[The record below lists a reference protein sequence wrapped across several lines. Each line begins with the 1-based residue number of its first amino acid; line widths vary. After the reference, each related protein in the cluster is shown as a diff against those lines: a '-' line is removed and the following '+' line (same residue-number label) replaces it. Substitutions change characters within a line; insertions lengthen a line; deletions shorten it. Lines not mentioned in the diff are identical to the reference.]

1 MEIRTDASHGVST
14 GPGTRQ
20 VLDPRKLSPKLQ
32 GRERKCTRLRGPPG
46 ACRVSRTKLAPHRG
60 AGQLFQPLGP
70 HPGTLNG
77 AAHLPPPCTPR
88 PPPLAGQPKPQHR
101 LPDPETTEKGHV
113 CAWQRGAEE
122 TPGGRWMA
130 RTLTAQDRPGWC
142 GLHHEQA
149 SPGRREPWRAGPEH
163 EDTLGFL

>member
-32 GRERKCTRLRGPPG
+32 GRERKCTRLRGPPRTCG
-46 ACRVSRTKLAPHRG
+46 VSRTKLAPHRG
-60 AGQLFQPLGP
+60 AGQLSQPLGP

-101 LPDPETTEKGHV
+101 LPDPETMEKGPRV
-113 CAWQRGAEE
+113 CMAERGRGDARGKMDGPDADSAGQARAVWSSSRTGLAREARALA
-122 TPGGRWMA
+122 GG
-130 RTLTAQDRPGWC
+130 
-142 GLHHEQA
+142 
-149 SPGRREPWRAGPEH
+149 AGA
-163 EDTLGFL
+163 